1 MTNLYYFRQQFLI
14 YQKLFTTFNYTNNYI
29 SSHFL
34 ALPTTVMLGQVNW
47 FFLTSSHWYQENVLD
62 MKDMS
67 LNIKDNQFWCVKQK
81 RSDELTPYLGTKYLP
96 ISSFHVALFKND
108 RIPRGYME
116 NIYRYIYV
124 GSSISW
130 ILMRGKVIA
139 IKGAHPSQFIF
150 WAGLLCSSTKC
161 VCVCILV

>member
-1 MTNLYYFRQQFLI
+1 
-14 YQKLFTTFNYTNNYI
+14 
-29 SSHFL
+29 
-34 ALPTTVMLGQVNW
+34 
-47 FFLTSSHWYQENVLD
+47 

-116 NIYRYIYV
+116 KMYIY
-124 GSSISW
+124 
-130 ILMRGKVIA
+130 M
-139 IKGAHPSQFIF
+139 
-150 WAGLLCSSTKC
+150 
-161 VCVCILV
+161 